1 MRVPLFSLLICI
13 ATALPARAEI
23 WFDPDRLTGV
33 AGAFCQ
39 QRPVGEVIAPDTQ
52 AQKIDLL
59 PDIPDIIWPGAAVP
73 AMPGISFGIR
83 SVGTTADIYYPV
95 LIEVTHPPF
104 LNSGTTRQSYVTE
117 LGGEEPSINAYSFDT
132 VEEMVP
138 GPWRFRAWHNGALLY
153 DVTFQVVAPELAP
166 GVGDSCGGDFMS

>member
-1 MRVPLFSLLICI
+1 
-13 ATALPARAEI
+13 
-23 WFDPDRLTGV
+23 
-33 AGAFCQ
+33 
-39 QRPVGEVIAPDTQ
+39 
-52 AQKIDLL
+52 
-59 PDIPDIIWPGAAVP
+59 
-73 AMPGISFGIR
+73 
-83 SVGTTADIYYPV
+83 
-95 LIEVTHPPF
+95 VTHPPF

-132 VEEMVP
+132 VEEMVT